1 MEDIFEAR
9 CLLLQQNRQAAKRA
23 WFWAGSLIQLCCANV
38 YTLRDRQIDVEA
50 LQRCKQLVKERVS
63 VFSCL
68 RGNVEC
74 VLAARMDLSGH
85 PEQTLTET
93 LDAYAALRQRFHA
106 SGYLPLGALSM
117 SELSSPARFE
127 ELAGRARDLYDRM
140 RQTHPILTASED
152 APMCVLL
159 ALSGKNADLLLED
172 VEACYQQL
180 KPSFP
185 LCGDSVQTLSLVLA
199 LAPGSS
205 EEKTRRVMALFD
217 ALKRQGRKWGTTH
230 ELSVLGILAL
240 QERGPEAL
248 AADILTCDQLLARQK
263 GFGPFSISGRQR
275 LMYAGLM
282 AQHALDVPI
291 ASDVAIGSALS
302 ALLAE
307 QAATIAVTA
316 AISTSVAASSS
327 SSS

>member
-38 YTLRDRQIDVEA
+38 YTLRDRQIDAEA
-50 LQRCKQLVKERVS
+50 LQRCQAACQRAGERLFQPARKRRMRAGRADGPVRPS
-63 VFSCL
+63 GADAVRDPGRLRRAPAALPCLGLSAAGRALHERAVLPRPL
-68 RGNVEC
+68 RG
-74 VLAARMDLSGH
+74 
-85 PEQTLTET
+85 
-93 LDAYAALRQRFHA
+93 AYRA
-106 SGYLPLGALSM
+106 
-117 SELSSPARFE
+117 
-127 ELAGRARDLYDRM
+127 ARDLYDRM

-152 APMCVLL
+152 APLCVLL
-159 ALSGKNADLLLED
+159 ALSDKNVDLLLED

-180 KPSFP
+180 KPAFP
-185 LCGDSVQTLSLVLA
+185 LCGNPVQTLSLVLA
-199 LAPGSS
+199 LMPGSS

-240 QERGPEAL
+240 QERDPEAL
-248 AADILTCDQLLARQK
+248 AADILTCDRLLAQQK

-282 AQHALDVPI
+282 AQPCLTCP
-291 ASDVAIGSALS
+291 SR
-302 ALLAE
+302 
-307 QAATIAVTA
+307 AA
-316 AISTSVAASSS
+316 
-327 SSS
+327 

>member
-38 YTLRDRQIDVEA
+38 YTLRDRQTDAEA
-50 LQRCKQLVKERVS
+50 LRRCKQLVKDRVS

-85 PEQTLTET
+85 PEETLQET

-127 ELAGRARDLYDRM
+127 ELAGHARDLYDRM

-152 APMCVLL
+152 APLCVLL
-159 ALSGKNADLLLED
+159 ALSDKHADLLLDD

-199 LAPGSS
+199 LMPGSS
-205 EEKTRRVMALFD
+205 AEKSQRVMALFD

-240 QERGPEAL
+240 QGRDPEAL

-263 GFGPFSISGRQR
+263 GFGPFSISSRQR

-282 AQHALDVPI
+282 AQPVLDVPA
-291 ASDVAIGSALS
+291 ASGVAIGSALS

-307 QAATIAVTA
+307 QAATIGVTA
-316 AISTSVAASSS
+316 AIGASAAASSAS
-327 SSS
+327 S